1 MDSNTNTLPQAV
13 ERPALGSSDLL
24 GDLVDLRTLE
34 RNQARE
40 NLERLRRDYKALGNC
55 YQQAV
60 SDCNEWRHE
69 ADRLRENNERLA
81 VALRDAL
88 STFRH
93 DDKTTLVTAE
103 RQEAWQTTLR
113 MYSPK
118 ICSTVAAL
126 PAWTRAI

>member
-1 MDSNTNTLPQAV
+1 MDSKTETLPQAV
-13 ERPALGSSDLL
+13 ERPALDSGDLL

-113 MYSPK
+113 MYSPNN
-118 ICSTVAAL
+118 CSR
-126 PAWTRAI
+126 AWNRS